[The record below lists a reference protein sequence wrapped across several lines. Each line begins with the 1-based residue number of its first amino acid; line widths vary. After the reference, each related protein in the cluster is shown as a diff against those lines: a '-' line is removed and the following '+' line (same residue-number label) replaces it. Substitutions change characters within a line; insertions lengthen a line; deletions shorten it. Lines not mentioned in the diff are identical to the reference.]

1 MRSKTVSRGTSPARD
16 DEGLVVEGD
25 GEEIE
30 RNQTEQAEGGD
41 TVITSAGMPWD
52 ANRSRKNVMRAWSA
66 FPDPRMGIYRDEQPE
81 ISQR

>member
-41 TVITSAGMPWD
+41 TVITPAGMPWD
-52 ANRSRKNVMRAWSA
+52 ANRSRTICRAWSA
-66 FPDPRMGIYRDEQPE
+66 SANSSMGLYRGD
-81 ISQR
+81 RLR